1 MHHYVETSLHAK
13 MSVLECMYVQQL
25 LSLLEG
31 LLPTFD
37 DHNVIEKQH
46 LER

>member
-1 MHHYVETSLHAK
+1 

-31 LLPTFD
+31 LLPATD
-37 DHNVIEKQH
+37 DNKVIAKQH
-46 LER
+46 LERLVCFSEDSVLQV